1 MNTTCFEELVIGL
14 DPFTATHVMG
24 WNHAFTNQLTNSIA
38 CLSGY
43 CTSAC
48 VVKAGK
54 NGHLKLCL

>member
-54 NGHLKLCL
+54 TDI